1 MEFNVIA
8 LAVGILIG
16 GLAALVPMLIINKK
30 TLDKAE
36 QLVYQATNE
45 GWTLGFDQ
53 GQDLSLS
60 DFEVVKKAYYTMLA
74 EDLDSAIEAGTF

>member
-1 MEFNVIA
+1 MEFTLIA
-8 LAVGILIG
+8 FAAGILFG

-45 GWTLGFDQ
+45 GWCLGFDQ

-60 DFEVVKKAYYTMLA
+60 EFETVKEAYHKMLA
-74 EDLDSAIEAGTF
+74 EDLDSAVEAGTF